1 MSVYVELDSTGTTM
15 LVRAPARY
23 KELTAG
29 IPGSYYSA
37 KDSVWRI
44 PVSWTAGLAIK
55 STYREELEVGPELKA
70 WMANEYSTR
79 ILPSFQLKDVEYLE
93 EGDQDL
99 YPHQRAGV
107 QYLATAKR
115 AILADEPGLGKA
127 LAMSEKVLTPSGFI
141 PMSEI
146 TEGSYVVGQDGT
158 PTRVVGVYPQG
169 VRDIYRVTFSDGAT
183 ADVDAEH
190 LWTVENARTGFSRTV
205 TTQWMLDKGLRRSD
219 GHRKF
224 RIPMVKPVEFIE
236 TSIPPV
242 DPYTLGVILGDG
254 SVDQYGR
261 TRVSSSDK
269 DVLSFIEEAGQPL
282 TFRGKYDYYLPKI
295 SPVMRLLGLNG
306 KKSYDKFVPLPYLRG
321 SVETRMEVIRGLMDS
336 DGWIS
341 KDGSIVQY
349 TSVSQELISGMTDLV
364 RSLGGIARLSSKPV
378 PKNGNYIVYNLTL
391 NTPFNPFKLPRKAAL
406 WAPRNKY
413 PASRYVDSIVFSRR
427 EEAQCIEVDA
437 KDHLFVMNDYVVTH
451 NTAQAIRAL
460 AELERRGEN
469 PFPALVVCP
478 NTIKTNW
485 KREFEKWLPGTRVQV
500 INGTPAQRRKQFDTW
515 YKAENEDERPQVFV
529 INWESL
535 RTHSRLSSFGN
546 ISLTSCKEHGGI
558 DEKITA
564 ARCEKHPKELNGIE
578 FGAVIADEIH
588 RAKDAR
594 AKQSRA
600 LLAASGNA
608 EIRFALTGTPIGES
622 VVDLWSILHWVN
634 EKEWPTKTKWMDRM
648 VDSVENM
655 FGGIYVTGVKAH
667 MKEEFFSSV
676 DPRMRRMLKK
686 AVLDFLPPI
695 IYEER
700 FVEMLARQKKAYKD
714 MKKHMMA
721 EVEGGFA
728 LATSPLVQM
737 GRLVQ
742 FAVAYAEVAYDE
754 KTGEEY
760 IRMSEPSATL
770 DAMMDDITSGD
781 FGEDSVAIS
790 AGGPG
795 SRQILELLS
804 ARLTKAGIRHG
815 MITGGLSAD
824 VRQKSIDEFQSGEIK
839 YILYT
844 VQAGGVGVTLTRAR
858 RLLRIM
864 RPFSLIDDIQSNDR
878 VHRIGSE
885 IHDSII
891 ITDYV
896 VADSVQQRV
905 QEILGDKAEQA
916 EEVMRDQEKLL
927 RFAQEAISE

>member
-1 MSVYVELDSTGTTM
+1 MSVYVELDSTGTSM

-29 IPGSYYSA
+29 IPGSYYSS
-37 KDSVWRI
+37 KDSVWRV

-55 STYREELEVGPELKA
+55 STYREELEVGPQLKA

-79 ILPSFQLKDVEYLE
+79 VLPSFQLKDIEYLE
-93 EGDQDL
+93 EGDQAL

-107 QYLATAKR
+107 QYLATARR
-115 AILADEPGLGKA
+115 AILADEPGLGK
-127 LAMSEKVLTPSGFI
+127 
-141 PMSEI
+141 
-146 TEGSYVVGQDGT
+146 
-158 PTRVVGVYPQG
+158 
-169 VRDIYRVTFSDGAT
+169 
-183 ADVDAEH
+183 
-190 LWTVENARTGFSRTV
+190 
-205 TTQWMLDKGLRRSD
+205 
-219 GHRKF
+219 
-224 RIPMVKPVEFIE
+224 
-236 TSIPPV
+236 
-242 DPYTLGVILGDG
+242 
-254 SVDQYGR
+254 
-261 TRVSSSDK
+261 
-269 DVLSFIEEAGQPL
+269 
-282 TFRGKYDYYLPKI
+282 
-295 SPVMRLLGLNG
+295 
-306 KKSYDKFVPLPYLRG
+306 
-321 SVETRMEVIRGLMDS
+321 
-336 DGWIS
+336 
-341 KDGSIVQY
+341 
-349 TSVSQELISGMTDLV
+349 
-364 RSLGGIARLSSKPV
+364 
-378 PKNGNYIVYNLTL
+378 
-391 NTPFNPFKLPRKAAL
+391 
-406 WAPRNKY
+406 
-413 PASRYVDSIVFSRR
+413 
-427 EEAQCIEVDA
+427 
-437 KDHLFVMNDYVVTH
+437 
-451 NTAQAIRAL
+451 TAQAIRAL
-460 AELERRGEN
+460 AELKNRGEN

-485 KREFEKWLPGTRVQV
+485 AREFEKWLPGTRVQV

-515 YKAENEDERPQVFV
+515 FKAENEDERPEVFI

-546 ISLTSCKEHGGI
+546 ISLVSCPEHGGI

-588 RAKDAR
+588 RAKDASS
-594 AKQSRA
+594 KQSRA
-600 LLAASGNA
+600 LLSASGDA
-608 EIRFALTGTPIGES
+608 DIRFALTGTPIGQS
-622 VVDLWSILHWVN
+622 VVDLWSILHWLN
-634 EKEWPTKTKWMDRM
+634 QKEWPTKTKWMDRM

-686 AVLDFLPPI
+686 AVLKFLPPVI
-695 IYEER
+695 HEER
-700 FVEMLARQKKAYKD
+700 FVEMSAKQKKAYKD

-728 LATSPLVQM
+728 LATSSLVQM

-760 IRMSEPSATL
+760 IKMSEPSSTL

-804 ARLTKAGIRHG
+804 ARLTKAGLRHG
-815 MITGGLSAD
+815 MVIGGLSAD

-864 RPFSLIDDIQSNDR
+864 RPFSFIDDTQSNDR

-885 IHDSII
+885 IHDNII

-916 EEVMRDQEKLL
+916 EEIVRDKEKLL
-927 RFAQEAISE
+927 KFAKEAINE